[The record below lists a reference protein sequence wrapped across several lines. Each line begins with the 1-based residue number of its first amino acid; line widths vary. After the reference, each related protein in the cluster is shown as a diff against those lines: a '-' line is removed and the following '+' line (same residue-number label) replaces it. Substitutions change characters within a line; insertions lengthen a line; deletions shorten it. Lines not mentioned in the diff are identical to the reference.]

1 MPVATICMVKNSVIL
16 IEEEHSRVCAFK
28 GAIVLLKGR
37 WLQPQLTD
45 FDSPTHE
52 VQDHGALL

>member
-1 MPVATICMVKNSVIL
+1 MVKNSVIL

-37 WLQPQLTD
+37 WLQQQLAD
-45 FDSPTHE
+45 LDSPTHE